1 LSNNELK
8 RSIQNSIITFSQEPV
23 YHAAVNLFNT
33 LGYNTER
40 KNPFPEKTYEFFK
53 ESFLGDDSLFS
64 EEKAI
69 IKDWESIDLL
79 FQLTADEV
87 SYQSSLFNTKQVNN
101 TIIETYLFFS
111 VGLSESEY
119 TRTQLAQITR
129 EINKVFPMPVFIL
142 FKHGEN
148 ITFSVINRR
157 LNKKDTQKD
166 VLEKVTVIKDIST
179 SSPHRAHI
187 EILFDLSFSELQR
200 VHKFTNFVELH
211 NAWQKTL
218 DTKELNKRFY
228 RDLSYWYFWA
238 LDEVSFPAANWSADK
253 NSIQNEEEK
262 VKGHNAKNLI
272 RLLTRLLFVWF
283 VKEKNLVPDELFD
296 ESYIK
301 DKLLN
306 GFEPR
311 KKKDFDHK
319 TQGSKYYRAI
329 LQNLF
334 FATLNQTMGKREF
347 RQEGRQMNVT
357 NLMRYE
363 SYFKDP
369 KTFIRLVED
378 VVPFMNGGL
387 FECLDSPDPMLKGKE
402 GGDVII
408 YEDGFSDR
416 KDNTLCVPDYIFFGT
431 AEHADLSAELGDK
444 KQKDITVNGLIN
456 ILKSYKFT
464 VTENTPI
471 EEDIALDPELL
482 GRVFE
487 NLLASYNP
495 ETKTT
500 ARKQTGS
507 FYTPREIVN
516 YMVDESLKAY
526 LKQKLEASQNSS
538 PPFQGGV
545 PRSGGVVNS
554 PTTNLRSGG
563 TVRINNLPHLKTFRK
578 ELRNNLTPAEAKLWT
593 YLQNSQLEGRK
604 FRRQH
609 SVANYILDFY
619 CPSEKLAIELDGEV
633 HNNVEQAEYDRER
646 DLFLLATGIKVLRFE
661 NRVVFENPQGLLDD
675 VKNEYGWVNKTTRVF
690 EHDGGI
696 ITTPA
701 FGHPS
706 LSGGELFEDKLS
718 DLISY
723 SENDPDFTDQ
733 QKTVL
738 ISAIDSCKILDPAC
752 GSGAFPMG
760 ILHKLVHIL
769 HKLDP
774 NNKLWK
780 ERQIEKVNALIANA
794 QDITDSNIREKIIND
809 LEESKKDIE
818 TAFESNE
825 LDYGRKLFLIENCI
839 YGVDIQPIAI
849 QISKLRFFISLIVD
863 QKSSPPAK
871 GESAKREG
879 VKENLGIRP
888 LPNLETKF
896 VAANTLIGIERPK
909 VDDYSGNLL
918 DNPKVHELEAKLKEI
933 RHRLFSAKTPS
944 TKRKLRDEDQRIR
957 EEMGNILE
965 DAGWS
970 NESARQLAAWDPYN
984 QNVSS
989 GWFDPE
995 WMFGIGDGFDVV
1007 IGNPPYLES
1016 RHPSFSD
1023 SLKLEYQKHCSLRW
1037 GDDSN
1042 YITKGSDLLVYFF
1055 ETSIKIISRNGTIVL
1070 ITQNAWLDTEY
1081 GIKLQYFLTKNTNVK
1096 SIIDS
1101 KYRYFPAGEGPNI
1114 NTVITIFNGK
1124 EPINENAIK
1133 FVLLKDNIQ
1142 EIAIPQIKK
1151 QYYSDQSVKIN
1162 SFDNNDPLLSK
1173 YKWGILHNS
1182 DYFILELLSVLEKRA
1197 LPLYKMGNSTKYQYG
1212 QGLNL
1217 AKSFFIPKEIVNSL
1231 YIKSNAKIPLL
1242 YSGSPFQ
1249 LDNSDWFLVEKNKT
1263 EKNTI
1268 KELKSLGYN
1277 AFDTNSTRKLP
1288 PVLIMPRGISKHFC
1302 CKNNISAYSLSGV
1315 DVYCN
1320 DSSINQNEVN
1330 RLWLF
1335 FNSSI
1340 FWLLREISGRK
1351 NLGGGLLKSEAADLK
1366 NFPVYIEFEIPNEIL
1381 TLKREALNSSSEI
1394 KTTEHKII
1402 DDIVFDSLKLTRS
1415 QQNNCQEY
1423 LIKMIELRSSKS
1435 TT

>member
-896 VAANTLIGIERPK
+896 VAANTLIGIERPDSFLSNIK
-909 VDDYSGNLL
+909 L
-918 DNPKVHELEAKLKEI
+918 DSLEIDLKGI
-933 RHRLFSAKTPS
+933 RHRLFSAKTPA
-944 TKRKLRDEDQRIR
+944 TKRKLREEDQRIR
-957 EEMGNILE
+957 EEMGRILE
-965 DAGWS
+965 NAGLS
-970 NESARQLAAWDPYN
+970 NESAGRLAAWDPYN

-995 WMFGIGDGFDVV
+995 WMFGIEAGFDVV
-1007 IGNPPYLES
+1007 IGNPPWIQSKVLSATNKRIYSISFKTAIGQYDLFNLFIEKGISILCSNGRLIFITPDRFITNLDYKNVREYLLKNTLLEEITS
-1016 RHPSFSD
+1016 LGDNVFENVAMPSAIIHAQNLKQKNEMIKCRSYFSSDFNFKKQKDFLSNDNFIFKIFGD
-1023 SLKLEYQKHCSLRW
+1023 SS
-1037 GDDSN
+1037 
-1042 YITKGSDLLVYFF
+1042 IDLLLKSILEKSDKLMDHLNNARGVEVGKNSEVIEYGFRKGLKKFLRGEDIDRYQIKASVFINTSFTGVDYKDDALYKGTKILIRKTGNGIIAVVDDEYRYVIQTIYIFKRKYNSKLNERYILGCLNSKLLGFYYNYTFGEKDRKVFPHLTQGKVLALPIFNAIEAQQQPFISLVNQILVTKNVDPGANTTDLERQVDQLVYKLYDLT
-1055 ETSIKIISRNGTIVL
+1055 EEEIKII
-1070 ITQNAWLDTEY
+1070 E
-1081 GIKLQYFLTKNTNVK
+1081 
-1096 SIIDS
+1096 
-1101 KYRYFPAGEGPNI
+1101 
-1114 NTVITIFNGK
+1114 
-1124 EPINENAIK
+1124 
-1133 FVLLKDNIQ
+1133 
-1142 EIAIPQIKK
+1142 
-1151 QYYSDQSVKIN
+1151 
-1162 SFDNNDPLLSK
+1162 
-1173 YKWGILHNS
+1173 
-1182 DYFILELLSVLEKRA
+1182 
-1197 LPLYKMGNSTKYQYG
+1197 
-1212 QGLNL
+1212 
-1217 AKSFFIPKEIVNSL
+1217 
-1231 YIKSNAKIPLL
+1231 
-1242 YSGSPFQ
+1242 
-1249 LDNSDWFLVEKNKT
+1249 
-1263 EKNTI
+1263 
-1268 KELKSLGYN
+1268 
-1277 AFDTNSTRKLP
+1277 
-1288 PVLIMPRGISKHFC
+1288 
-1302 CKNNISAYSLSGV
+1302 
-1315 DVYCN
+1315 
-1320 DSSINQNEVN
+1320 
-1330 RLWLF
+1330 
-1335 FNSSI
+1335 
-1340 FWLLREISGRK
+1340 GRK
-1351 NLGGGLLKSEAADLK
+1351 
-1366 NFPVYIEFEIPNEIL
+1366 
-1381 TLKREALNSSSEI
+1381 
-1394 KTTEHKII
+1394 
-1402 DDIVFDSLKLTRS
+1402 
-1415 QQNNCQEY
+1415 
-1423 LIKMIELRSSKS
+1423 
-1435 TT
+1435 